1 MFKAQTLNLIKNPRF
16 ILVIILTIFFLKGIF
31 ISTIF
36 PIFTGQD
43 EARHY
48 SSLQY
53 RTEPKD
59 KSWEKI
65 DRPLGSIKKEN
76 IADYN
81 FSEEMIHAGQAAD
94 FDVFRHQFY
103 NTVNF
108 SNGYD
113 GVNEAEINHQSRK
126 PYNYYEQPDIVSKD
140 NLYYSMAVY
149 IEKALGKSDILV
161 RFFANRIFSTF
172 LGLIGIFLA
181 YLIFKNIGLKE
192 KESLILTAIV
202 AFQPKYAMYFG
213 NINYDVLLIPLF
225 FLFTLGAILSLKDG
239 FNWKNGLIMLFAIGA
254 GFLTKATALILLL
267 PFLGIISYFFYKNY
281 KKKIDLKI
289 ISLAT
294 LGLLVLILINP
305 HNLTSILPFKNNL
318 AQTMQSLSDYLSK
331 SLTLGRFALS
341 SRTYWGSLGWFSNII
356 DQNFTDMI
364 WFIEF
369 FSAIGVILLLFT
381 KKKISFLP
389 EKKYVIFLLGMVFA
403 LQFGI
408 RMADWKIFMEYG
420 NLELGTPGRYFLPNL
435 VSHLALVFIGLG
447 ALLRKENYFKNTL
460 LVGLILMLSFSMYL
474 IFNMIVPRYYL

>member
-1 MFKAQTLNLIKNPRF
+1 MSKAQTLNLIKNPKF
-16 ILVIILTIFFLKGIF
+16 ILAIILTIFFLKGIF

-81 FSEEMIHAGQAAD
+81 FSEEMIRAGQSAD
-94 FDVFRHQFY
+94 FDVFRHQLY

-108 SNGYD
+108 TSGYNGA
-113 GVNEAEINHQSRK
+113 NEAEINSMSWK
-126 PYNYYEQPDIVSKD
+126 PYNYYKEPDIVPSD
-140 NLYYSMAVY
+140 NLYYSMATY

-172 LGLIGIFLA
+172 LGLISIFLA

-202 AFQPKYAMYFG
+202 AFQPRYAMYFG

-239 FNWKNGLIMLFAIGA
+239 FNWKNGLIMLIAIGA

-267 PFLGIISYFFYKNY
+267 PFLGLISYFLYKNY

-294 LGLLVLILINP
+294 LGLLIVMLISP
-305 HNLTSILPFKNNL
+305 YDFTSLLPFKNTL
-318 AQTMQSLSDYLSK
+318 AETVQSLDAYLSK

-341 SRTYWGSLGWFSNII
+341 SRTYWGSLGWSSSII
-356 DQNFTDMI
+356 EENFTDTL
-364 WFIEF
+364 WSIETL
-369 FSAIGVILLLFT
+369 SAIGILILLFS
-381 KKKISFLP
+381 KKKLDFLP
-389 EKKYVIFLLGMVFA
+389 EKKYVIFMLLMLIS
-403 LQFGI
+403 LQLGI
-408 RMADWKIFMEYG
+408 RMADWKVFIFSG

-435 VSHLALVFIGLG
+435 ASHLALVFIGLG

-474 IFNMIVPRYYL
+474 IFNIIVPRYYL